1 MSELRTN
8 RIVPRDGLVSGTG
21 IGGGIIQVKNAT
33 ITATDTISCANA
45 SALAYYDSIL
55 LCSITPTR
63 ADSKILVSLSATG
76 EGNAAN
82 QELFQ
87 FRIKRVISGGATTF
101 IQGAAAGDRSLAL
114 GNTGDLT
121 DSASGTPS
129 SFSINNYLDTPAT
142 TSAVTYTMQIS
153 YYYGYGAGTYYL
165 NRNASDSDANSNGRF
180 VSWMTL
186 MEVSG

>member
-21 IGGGIIQVKNAT
+21 IGGGIVQVKNAT
-33 ITATDTISCANA
+33 ISATDTISCANA
-45 SALAYYDSIL
+45 GALAYYDSIL

-63 ADSKILVSLSATG
+63 SDSKILVSLSATG

-82 QELFQ
+82 QELFA
-87 FRIKRVISGGATTF
+87 FRIKRVISGGSTTF

-114 GNTGDLT
+114 GNTGDLSNNAT
-121 DSASGTPS
+121 VTPS
-129 SFSINNYLDTPAT
+129 SFSINNYMDAPAT
-142 TSAVTYTMQIS
+142 TSDVTYTMQVS
-153 YYYGYGAGTYYL
+153 YYYGHGAGTYYL
-165 NRNASDSDANSNGRF
+165 NRNVSDSDANANGRF
-180 VSWMTL
+180 LSWMTL